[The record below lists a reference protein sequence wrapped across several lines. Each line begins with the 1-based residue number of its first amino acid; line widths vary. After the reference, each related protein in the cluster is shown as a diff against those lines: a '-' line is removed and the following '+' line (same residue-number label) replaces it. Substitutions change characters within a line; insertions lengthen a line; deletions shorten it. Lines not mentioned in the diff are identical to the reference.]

1 MAALGQ
7 RGHRGDPPTGATQ
20 TIVVPGSYFDGAW
33 TWTVT
38 DNARVVGRG
47 VVDPLNN
54 YLFEVHQ
61 YLDRNGSG
69 GSTGIV
75 SPTIG
80 ADRLAA
86 ATEWARAHG
95 RRFFLGEFGTAA
107 DAASLAALDTMLA
120 YIQHNGDVWAYATWW
135 GAGDRWYDY
144 FMSIE
149 PAADATEKPQMAVL
163 APHLAARVTSP

>member
-1 MAALGQ
+1 M
-7 RGHRGDPPTGATQ
+7 
-20 TIVVPGSYFDGAW
+20 PGSYFDGAW

-38 DNARVVGRG
+38 DNADVVGCG

-54 YLFEVHQ
+54 YMFEVHQ
-61 YLDRNGSG
+61 YLDKDGSG
-69 GSTGIV
+69 GSSGIV

-95 RRFFLGEFGTAA
+95 KRFFLGEFGTAA
-107 DAASLAALDTMLA
+107 DAASLAALNTMLA
-120 YIQHNGDVWAYATWW
+120 YIRQNGDVWAYATWW
-135 GAGDRWYDY
+135 GAGDRWGDY

-149 PAADATEKPQMAVL
+149 PTDDATEKPQMVAL
-163 APHLAARVTSP
+163 AKYLGTKPVS